1 MRIDK
6 KNNATYIKELDEMEK
21 YFLNMFKRF
30 IENDPGFLEESV
42 ESVITEAVKRAK
54 KEIIFETSAGVL
66 SINDM
71 SGVVKLTLD
80 DLGGEPKIPVKY
92 SAFNKPFGTR
102 ENTVCEGNDVRLSD
116 ARLPLA
122 HNHNDLYY
130 QKFET
135 ATHTQNGYMDR
146 LDKIKLDGIDE
157 NANNYIHPSGS
168 GYNHIP
174 AGGSSGQ
181 YLTWYHNGEAKWTD
195 LALNKVT
202 TTTDG
207 IMSKEDKI
215 KLDGIEANAKTY
227 VHPTSSGYKHIPA
240 GGSTGQIL
248 KWANNGDAYW
258 GDDVQYIHPATHPA
272 TMITTD
278 SNHQFVTNEQIDEWS
293 TKPVGNDGEVYF
305 ISGNDSS
312 TVVPAYIL
320 YKGAAIESDEELSKT
335 KTKIV
340 DFSEVFNS
348 WYRFSHNFTTTQPAS
363 LAETQKWQYVNGE
376 INCQINSGTYI
387 GFISKDK
394 YDTYTHEVT
403 VKSTAGDNDRI
414 GVIIA
419 FAKDSNGI
427 EHTISALRDMEGS
440 YNWFLVYDYAK
451 STQQIIDYKTVIT
464 GDVRTNWNNIPN
476 GSRIRVERNGNL
488 ISVYASP
495 FNSTTIDVNSK
506 LTLDLSSNS
515 KFDIFK
521 GPSPYGYSCQSQD
534 QSTFTDVV
542 FTGDIDKI
550 YDIRNGDVWVRT
562 NASWVIDSTKNIGD
576 DIGVGKFIFN
586 EYTKKLFYIKDRD
599 NVLSLTSNG
608 LSATYQ
614 AKLDSIEYSANNYVH
629 PTEPGYKHIPTGGN
643 TGEVLQWKSDGEAE
657 WVDLDTNKVTFE
669 SARIKKRGICNITLN
684 AGVLESHAEIDLSTI
699 NFYNAP
705 TYSAYYIN
713 DDGTKEQL
721 PTILFNSLDVSDI
734 LKAYINTTTFK
745 INIVRRNST
754 AQKTYKI
761 YFEIL
766 DVDNSVTIQRAKSI
780 NVLNI
785 YPGVP
790 ANGSTYTFTNWK
802 GETST
807 LPMTAQVKRWMEEPN
822 DESPKGYG
830 QGLINVTS
838 VNIDDFNLNPYNYLK
853 DSSGNWIYD
862 TVYLGAW
869 DSNNGKVY
877 SEEAVNAIKSLIAA
891 GKGYIG
897 GHDTLGH
904 LAGTTNTLE
913 STVGIIN
920 YTSSWCSNSEITVSK
935 SGFVSSFPW
944 NLGDLNTKLNVPIS
958 HVTNQF
964 YIGDVWFKYVPTSG
978 FVETT
983 TVNGTAGTNN
993 FYLGTF
999 NNTAF
1004 IQTGHSNGV
1013 ASPDEQKILANV
1025 FYYLANKGV

>member
-6 KNNATYIKELDEMEK
+6 KNNSTYIKELDEMEK

-92 SAFNKPFGTR
+92 SAFNKPFGSR
-102 ENTVCEGNDVRLSD
+102 ENTVCEGNDKRLSD
-116 ARLPLA
+116 ARVPLA

-181 YLTWYHNGEAKWTD
+181 YLTWYNNGEAKWTD

-202 TTTDG
+202 TTADG

-248 KWANNGDAYW
+248 KWANDGDAYW

-278 SNHQFVTNEQIDEWS
+278 SNHQFVTNEQINEWS

-320 YKGAAIESDEELSKT
+320 YKAAAIESDEELSKT

-394 YDTYTHEVT
+394 YDTYTHEAT

-495 FNSTTIDVNSK
+495 FNSTTIDINSK
-506 LTLDLSSNS
+506 LTLDLSSDP
-515 KFDIFK
+515 KFYIFK

-542 FTGDIDKI
+542 FTGGIDKI
-550 YDIRNGDVWVRT
+550 YDIRNGDVWIRT
-562 NASWVIDSTKNIGD
+562 NAAWAIDSTKNIGD

-586 EYTKKLFYIKDRD
+586 EYTKKLFYIKDKD

-608 LSATYQ
+608 LSATYE

-629 PTEPGYKHIPTGGN
+629 PTGSGYRHIPAGGSTGQ
-643 TGEVLQWKSDGEAE
+643 VLEWKADGEAQ
-657 WVDLDTNKVTFE
+657 WISLDDDTVTFE
-669 SARIKKRGICNITLN
+669 SSRVKKRGTITISLA
-684 AGVLESHAEIDLSTI
+684 AGATSSYAEIDISLI
-699 NFYNAP
+699 NFYNTP
-705 TYSAYYIN
+705 TYMAYYIN
-713 DDGTKEQL
+713 DDGTKEQI
-721 PTILFNSLDVSDI
+721 PTIIFNSLDVSEVI
-734 LKAYINTTTFK
+734 KAYINTTMFK
-745 INIVRRNST
+745 VSVTRRDSALTKN
-754 AQKTYKI
+754 YKI

-766 DVDNSVTIQRAKSI
+766 DIDNSVTIERAKSI
-780 NVLNI
+780 KVLNI
-785 YPGVP
+785 YPGE
-790 ANGSTYTFTNWK
+790 AGGTYTFTNWK
-802 GETST
+802 GETFT

-830 QGLINVTS
+830 QGLINVDCI
-838 VNIDDFNLNPYNYLK
+838 NITDFNNSPYNYLK
-853 DSSGNWIYD
+853 DSSGNWKYD

-869 DSNNGKVY
+869 DCNNGLY
-877 SEEAVNAIKSLIAA
+877 YNSTAVTAIKNLIAA
-891 GKGYIG
+891 GKGYIS
-897 GHDTLGH
+897 GHDTLCFNS
-904 LAGTTNTLE
+904 ATQNTLE
-913 STVGIIN
+913 SNVGIILYN
-920 YTSSWCSNSEITVSK
+920 TGSWCANTEITINK
-935 SGFVSSFPW
+935 SGFISSFPW
-944 NLGDLNTKLNVPIS
+944 NLGELNTQLTVPMS
-958 HVTNQF
+958 HVTYQF
-964 YIGDVWFKYVPTSG
+964 HTGDIWFKYAPPTG
-978 FVETT
+978 FVEMTDI
-983 TVNGTAGTNN
+983 NGVSGTNN
-993 FYLGTF
+993 FYLGTYK
-999 NNTAF
+999 NTAF
-1004 IQTGHSNGV
+1004 IQTGHSGGV